1 MLKIAVPKTW
11 HVISVDF
18 PTLLAEGMERHT
30 FTKSGEQKEF
40 QTNIT
45 IRLFLYCTFYLKNYK
60 ESTLRIILFP
70 GRWEL
75 YFLKI
80 STTSLISKWIHF
92 SQDYFQAVT
101 RPIQI
106 QSISDLYL
114 WEVYSQRCFLP
125 FFSLLWLGNTGF
137 LSLWSFIPASILSGC
152 QYYIC
157 HRLSFASN
165 LNRKTRKLNASSKC
179 V

>member
-11 HVISVDF
+11 HVIRAEF
-18 PTLLAEGMERHT
+18 PTLLAERMERHS
-30 FTKSGEQKEF
+30 FTKSRKQEF

-45 IRLFLYCTFYLKNYK
+45 IRLFLYCSFYLKNYK

-75 YFLKI
+75 YFLII
-80 STTSLISKWIHF
+80 STTSLISKWVHF

-101 RPIQI
+101 RLIQI

-125 FFSLLWLGNTGF
+125 FFSLL
-137 LSLWSFIPASILSGC
+137 
-152 QYYIC
+152 
-157 HRLSFASN
+157 
-165 LNRKTRKLNASSKC
+165 
-179 V
+179 